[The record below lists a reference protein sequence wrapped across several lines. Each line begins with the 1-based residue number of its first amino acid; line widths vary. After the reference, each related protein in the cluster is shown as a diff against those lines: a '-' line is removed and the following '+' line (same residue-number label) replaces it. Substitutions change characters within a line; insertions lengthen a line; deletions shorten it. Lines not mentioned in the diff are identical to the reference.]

1 LITQGLEEDV
11 IAALEETLAAL
22 QQALKD
28 LREQEGQPQPGQGQ
42 GQPGE
47 KPLVD
52 QLAELRMIRSLQVR
66 VNKRTQQYG
75 AMIEG
80 EQAEEADLL
89 EALDGL
95 ALRQQKIFQ
104 ATRELNT
111 KEN

>member
-1 LITQGLEEDV
+1 
-11 IAALEETLAAL
+11 
-22 QQALKD
+22 
-28 LREQEGQPQPGQGQ
+28 LREQKGQPQPGQGQ

-80 EQAEEADLL
+80 EQAEETDLL
-89 EALDGL
+89 EALEEL